1 MNIKNLEF
9 KKVEDFF
16 KKEVKINPNNAEANF
31 NLARVY
37 KENGD
42 YQKAR
47 FFYEK
52 TIKIQPKNFS
62 AYNNLANIYKHFHIS
77 INYHLLPKRSK
88 FYLFFGKHDNKK
100 CWGILWKCSI

>member
-37 KENGD
+37 KEKGD
-42 YQKAR
+42 YHKAQK
-47 FFYEK
+47 
-52 TIKIQPKNFS
+52 
-62 AYNNLANIYKHFHIS
+62 
-77 INYHLLPKRSK
+77 
-88 FYLFFGKHDNKK
+88 
-100 CWGILWKCSI
+100 